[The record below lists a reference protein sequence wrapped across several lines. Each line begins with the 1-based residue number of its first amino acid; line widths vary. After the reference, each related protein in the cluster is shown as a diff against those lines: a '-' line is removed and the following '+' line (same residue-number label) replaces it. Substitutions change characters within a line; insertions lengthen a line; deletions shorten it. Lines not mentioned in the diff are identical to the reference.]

1 MTFELNIMKKNCY
14 LLLLCISLVNTNTI
28 LAEDTT
34 IPRDS
39 IKMSYT
45 ADEVVIQAFKKNDNI
60 SVQPV
65 SATLITDQTIK
76 DRNISNIKEVSA
88 YVPNLFIPDYG
99 SKMTSPAY
107 IRGVGSRINAPS
119 VGLYVDGIPYFDRS
133 TFDFSLNDIDRIE
146 VLRGPQGTLY
156 GRNTMGGIINVFTKS
171 PFKYKETN
179 LSLSASSYD
188 NYKAEASHYG
198 NINNV
203 LGYSLSGNVSHA
215 GGYFRNRFTGKRAD
229 PVDAAAG
236 RIRLSWKIQPQLYI
250 HLTSAYE
257 YSDQGGYPYGIYHA
271 ENNSVDDVN
280 YNMPSFYRRNVSTTG
295 VNVAY
300 TTDNIQLSSQTSFQY
315 FDGRQGIDQDFS
327 TTDLYYVDF
336 GQRQRMVSQELN
348 FKSRGSSKY
357 QWQFGTFGFYQDF
370 STDND
375 IDNRGTAV
383 HTLQD
388 INSPTRGAA
397 VYHQSTFNDILTDGL
412 SLILGARYDWEEARM
427 HTVVHSLKADT
438 KTETMNIRRQDHFSE
453 FTPKASLQY
462 RFTNNEIVYFS
473 VAKGYKAG
481 GFNTTVER
489 DEDRSFKPEQSWNY
503 EIGTKASCLDKLI
516 YTEISLFYIDWK
528 DQQISQSQP
537 SGKGFLLRNAGK
549 SVSKGLEVTLHINPM
564 ENLSVQL
571 SYGYTHAKFKRYT
584 VNDTVSYANNRLP
597 MVPSNTFSVTADYT
611 IKLKDSFLDKIVL
624 NGQYVGLGKLY
635 WNEDNKAMQ
644 PYYGTFNGK
653 VSFVAKKISFDLWAK
668 NIGCKDYI
676 SYYFTSMGKT
686 FAQAGRP
693 FTFGANVNLKF

>member
-1 MTFELNIMKKNCY
+1 MKRSY
-14 LLLLCISLVNTNTI
+14 TLIFLYTLLLNTHI
-28 LAEDTT
+28 IKAEDNIH
-34 IPRDS
+34 IPQDS

-45 ADEVVIQAFKKNDNI
+45 ADEIVIQAFKKNDNI

-65 SATLITDQTIK
+65 SATLITDQTIR

-107 IRGVGSRINAPS
+107 IRGIGSRINAPS
-119 VGLYVDGIPYFDRS
+119 VGLYIDGIPYFDRS
-133 TFDFSLNDIDRIE
+133 TFDFNLNDIDRIE

-156 GRNTMGGIINVFTKS
+156 GRNTMGGIINVYTKS

-179 LSLSASSYD
+179 LSLSAASYD

-198 NINNV
+198 NINNIF
-203 LGYSLSGNVSHA
+203 GYSASGNISHS
-215 GGYFRNRFTGKRAD
+215 GGYFRNQFTGKRSD

-236 RIRLSWKIQPQLYI
+236 RIRLSWHVNPQLYI

-257 YSDQGGYPYGIYHA
+257 YSDQGGYPYGIYNP
-271 ENNSVDDVN
+271 EDNTVQKVN
-280 YNMPSFYRRNVSTTG
+280 YNEPSFYRRNVSTSG
-295 VNVAY
+295 LNVAY
-300 TTDNIQLSSQTSFQY
+300 TTNRIQLSSQSSFQY

-327 TTDLYYVDF
+327 PDDLYFVDF
-336 GQRQRMVSQELN
+336 GQRQRMVSQEFNL
-348 FKSRGSSKY
+348 KSTGSSKY
-357 QWQFGTFGFYQDF
+357 QWQWGAFGFVQDF

-375 IDNRGTAV
+375 IDYRSTQT

-388 INSPTRGAA
+388 ISTPTRGVAL
-397 VYHQSTFNDILTDGL
+397 YHQSTINDLFTEGL
-412 SLILGARYDWEEARM
+412 SLILGARYDWEQTRM
-427 HTVVHSLKADT
+427 HTVVNSLKPDNSI
-438 KTETMNIRRQDHFSE
+438 TETMNIRKKDHFSQ

-462 RFTNNEIVYFS
+462 RFTNDEIVYFS
-473 VAKGYKAG
+473 VSKGYKSG
-481 GFNTTVER
+481 GFNTTVE
-489 DEDRSFKPEQSWNY
+489 DEKDRAFKPEQSWNY
-503 EIGTKASCLDKLI
+503 EIGTKASCLDNLI

-528 DQQISQSQP
+528 NQQISQSQP

-549 SVSKGLEVTLHINPM
+549 SVSKGVEATVHINPL
-564 ENLSVQL
+564 ENLSIQL

-584 VNDTVSYANNRLP
+584 VNEELSYADNYLP
-597 MVPSNTFSVTADYT
+597 MVPSNTFSTTANYSIRLRNT
-611 IKLKDSFLDKIVL
+611 FLDKIVL

-635 WNEDNKAMQ
+635 WNEDNLASQ
-644 PYYGTFNGK
+644 PYYGVFNGK
-653 VSFVAKKISFDLWAK
+653 ISFVAKNISIDLWAK

-676 SYYFTSMGKT
+676 TYYFTSMGKT

-693 FTFGANVNLKF
+693 FTFGTNINVKF